1 MHLWEGAVKEEK
13 FLHTRKP
20 LHWCKWGLGGG
31 KLLSHGGECSN
42 RVQRAKQRDS
52 CIEDQC
58 QPALTS
64 QRGFSAQQLGWVGAG
79 N

>member
-42 RVQRAKQRDS
+42 RVQRAKWRDS
-52 CIEDQC
+52 RTEDQC
-58 QPALTS
+58 RPALTS
-64 QRGFSAQQLGWVGAG
+64 LRDLSVHLPGRVGAES
-79 N
+79 